1 MHCSKVV
8 LKKSSVNRVWC
19 DVMSFNLRQ
28 DTTRG
33 SIFLHRLGFQI
44 SRFFKADL
52 LSSGSHIDV
61 FDILTETNLHL
72 QIGELE
78 DLAQLIM
85 DNEATQYETMQYST
99 RRCDFLL
106 NENKCYN
113 GVGLLM
119 FGAGLKPTTS
129 RAASGR
135 HGHLCR
141 ALRSTPCRHYR
152 AILITLLQH
161 FYKTHVNLVQTSTL
175 IIFITY
181 IHIS

>member
-72 QIGELE
+72 RIGELE

-85 DNEATQYETMQYST
+85 RQYST
-99 RRCDFLL
+99 RQCNTVRGDVTFFWMKMSASMAARNKEFSVIYRAVQHKMKEGSPIPRKAVLL
-106 NENKCYN
+106 WITCR
-113 GVGLLM
+113 
-119 FGAGLKPTTS
+119 PTT
-129 RAASGR
+129 R
-135 HGHLCR
+135 
-141 ALRSTPCRHYR
+141 
-152 AILITLLQH
+152 
-161 FYKTHVNLVQTSTL
+161 
-175 IIFITY
+175 
-181 IHIS
+181 ISQ